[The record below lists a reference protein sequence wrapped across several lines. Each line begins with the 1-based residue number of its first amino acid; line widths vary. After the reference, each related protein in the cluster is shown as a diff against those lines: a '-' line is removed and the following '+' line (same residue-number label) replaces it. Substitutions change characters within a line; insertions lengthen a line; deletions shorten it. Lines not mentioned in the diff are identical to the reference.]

1 VLLIGNCHLILDTIR
16 ESLFF
21 RARIV
26 CLVFYFDRNLR
37 GKSLEEFMSKQY
49 SKKFLL
55 FLALF
60 AVMMITG
67 AVIVSADQT
76 GRGELKNKPCY
87 DYDRPSG
94 DTRNV
99 DETQIRAA
107 SDCPDNVPTPE
118 PVSIILFSAGLAGVG
133 FAARISTR

>member
-1 VLLIGNCHLILDTIR
+1 
-16 ESLFF
+16 
-21 RARIV
+21 
-26 CLVFYFDRNLR
+26 
-37 GKSLEEFMSKQY
+37 MSKQY

-60 AVMMITG
+60 TVMMITG

-76 GRGELKNKPCY
+76 GKGEFKSKSCY
-87 DYDRPSG
+87 YYRSSD
-94 DTRNV
+94 DTTNV

-133 FAARISTR
+133 FAARSQMISTE